1 MNILFIGAP
10 GSGKGTQ
17 ARLLSE
23 KYDFVQLSTGD
34 LLRKAIAS
42 NSDVGL
48 QAKKFMDQGMLVPDD
63 VMISLVQS
71 WILTQ
76 KNKSI
81 IFDGFPRTVAQAQA
95 LSSVLLNQSLK
106 MDFVIYFKVDQS
118 DLVTRLTGRRTC
130 KSCGEIYHIEFKK
143 PKVDGVCDLCSGVL
157 VQRTD
162 DREDVITERL
172 HQFEKNTEPTIQ
184 YYRNLGALYELD
196 SSSAAEI
203 VFDSII
209 KKLNLGKIG

>member
-23 KYDFVQLSTGD
+23 KYGFVQLSTGD

-42 NSDVGL
+42 NSETGL

-63 VMISLVQS
+63 VMINLVQS
-71 WILTQ
+71 WIFAQ
-76 KNKSI
+76 KNKSV

-95 LSSVLLNQSLK
+95 LSGVLLNQSLK
-106 MDFVIYFKVDQS
+106 MDFVIYFKVNQS
-118 DLVTRLTGRRTC
+118 DLITRLTGRRTC
-130 KSCGEIYHIEFKK
+130 GSCGEIYHVEFKK
-143 PKVDGVCDLCSGVL
+143 PKIDGVCDLCSGSL
-157 VQRTD
+157 VQRAD

-172 HQFEKNTEPTIQ
+172 NQFEKNTEPTIE
-184 YYRNLGALYELD
+184 YYRNLGTLYELD
-196 SSSAAEI
+196 SSVATDV
-203 VFDSII
+203 VFDSIV
-209 KKLNLGKIG
+209 KKINLSKIG